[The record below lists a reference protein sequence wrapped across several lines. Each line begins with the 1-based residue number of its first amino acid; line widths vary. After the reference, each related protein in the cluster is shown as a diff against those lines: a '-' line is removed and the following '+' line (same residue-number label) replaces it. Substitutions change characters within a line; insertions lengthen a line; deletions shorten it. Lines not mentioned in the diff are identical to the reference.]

1 MSLSRWA
8 ASGCSSAASTE
19 EDKPLQTKAKSLLSK
34 LGALLLAEVLRPIE
48 EIKTEQKAQREA
60 LQRLT
65 EHVETLHQDDA
76 IVKECDLASLDNQI
90 CTRIA
95 KCRERGYT
103 TAEDRRI
110 VSRMHTVYRARGG
123 NHGEEN
129 EYDIFCKLPT
139 QEAYWQKIGE

>member
-1 MSLSRWA
+1 MQS
-8 ASGCSSAASTE
+8 
-19 EDKPLQTKAKSLLSK
+19 KAKSLLSK

-48 EIKTEQKAQREA
+48 EIKAEQKEQRAA

>member
-1 MSLSRWA
+1 MQS
-8 ASGCSSAASTE
+8 
-19 EDKPLQTKAKSLLSK
+19 KAKSLLSK

-48 EIKTEQKAQREA
+48 EIKAEQKEQRAA

-103 TAEDRRI
+103 TTEDRRI

>member
-1 MSLSRWA
+1 M
-8 ASGCSSAASTE
+8 
-19 EDKPLQTKAKSLLSK
+19 QTKAKSLLSK

-48 EIKTEQKAQREA
+48 EIRAEQKEQRAA

>member
-1 MSLSRWA
+1 MQS
-8 ASGCSSAASTE
+8 
-19 EDKPLQTKAKSLLSK
+19 KAKSLLSK

-48 EIKTEQKAQREA
+48 EIKAEQKEQRA
-60 LQRLT
+60 SLQRLT

-129 EYDIFCKLPT
+129 EYDIFCKLLT